1 MSSASTVTPA
11 APSKRLGDRLLT
23 LTYRLGHEQGAAAA
37 WLYQHGEVVSR
48 KDEADHSALT
58 VRLAPEEAERFE
70 QRYAV
75 AAIEDPNEEARRS
88 HG

>member
-1 MSSASTVTPA
+1 
-11 APSKRLGDRLLT
+11 LGDRLLT

-48 KDEADHSALT
+48 RDEDAYSALT
-58 VRLAPEEAERFE
+58 VRLAPEEVERFE
-70 QRYAV
+70 QRYGVAV
-75 AAIEDPNEEARRS
+75 IQESNQEAKLS